1 MHDEILTHYPV
12 NGGTDGVRISR
23 NHLIM
28 GVKVALGASAAIGLA
43 LLLGLEYAATAGIIT
58 VLSLM
63 GTKRETLRI
72 ALGRLTALAAG
83 TAIAFVCYSLLGY
96 GLAGFTAYLFLFAVL
111 CYACRWGYA
120 VTLVSVLVSHYMAA
134 GHMGPAM
141 LLNEGMLFLIGTG
154 IGIVVNLHLRPDE
167 EAMQRHLTTVDELMR
182 AAMHAV
188 SRGPEGLAYA
198 SRVLE
203 ALKRELTMA
212 EQLAVD
218 NADNTFGDAPL
229 YPVRYV
235 QMRANQRKILSQI
248 VHAMTDVQADT
259 PQRGEVCAL
268 LARVAEEYS
277 RDNDVSALLDA
288 VKDVLADM
296 RTQEL
301 PRSREEF
308 ENRAVL
314 YYVLLRT
321 EDFLLL
327 KRQFCEEN
335 ANATDDDVRGR

>member
-1 MHDEILTHYPV
+1 
-12 NGGTDGVRISR
+12 
-23 NHLIM
+23 M

-43 LLLGLEYAATAGIIT
+43 MLLGLEYAATAGIIT

-72 ALGRLTALAAG
+72 ALGRLMALIAG
-83 TAIAFVCYSLLGY
+83 TAIAFACYTLLGY
-96 GLAGFTAYLFLFAVL
+96 SLAGFTAYLFLFAVL

-120 VTLVSVLVSHYMAA
+120 VTLVSVLASHYMTA
-134 GHMGPAM
+134 GNMGLPM
-141 LLNEGMLFLIGTG
+141 LINEGLLFLIGTG
-154 IGIVVNLHLRPDE
+154 IGISVNLHLRADE
-167 EAMQRHLTTVDELMR
+167 RAMQRHMATVDELMR

-188 SRGPEGLAYA
+188 SRGPEGLSYA
-198 SRVLE
+198 SQVLQ

-248 VHAMTDVQADT
+248 AHAMHDAQAET
-259 PQRGEVCAL
+259 PQHAAVCAM
-268 LARVAEEYS
+268 LAKVADEYS
-277 RDNDVSALLDA
+277 RENDVSALLTA
-288 VKDVLADM
+288 VQQVLADM

-308 ENRAVL
+308 ESRAVL

-327 KRQFCEEN
+327 KRQFHKEN
-335 ANATDDDVRGR
+335 ANGTDDDVYGQ

>member
-1 MHDEILTHYPV
+1 MRFRREHV
-12 NGGTDGVRISR
+12 V
-23 NHLIM
+23 M
-28 GVKVALGASAAIGLA
+28 GVKAALGAAVAIGLA
-43 LLLGLEYAATAGIIT
+43 MLLRLEYASTAGIIT

-72 ALGRLTALAAG
+72 ALGRLAALACAAG
-83 TAIAFVCYSLLGY
+83 IAFVCYSLLGFT
-96 GLAGFTAYLFLFAVL
+96 LAGFTAYLFLFAAV

-120 VTLVSVLVSHYMAA
+120 VAMVSVLVSHFMAA
-134 GHMGPAM
+134 GNMGPAM
-141 LLNEGMLFLIGTG
+141 LVNETLLFLIGTG
-154 IGIVVNLHLRPDE
+154 VGVAVNLHLRPDE
-167 EAMQRHLTTVDELMR
+167 EAMRRHLRAVDEMMR
-182 AAMHAV
+182 AAMHAI
-188 SRGPEGLAYA
+188 SRAPAGLTDAGLL
-198 SRVLE
+198 LE
-203 ALKRELTMA
+203 ALGRELTQA

-218 NADNTFGDAPL
+218 NADNTFGDASL

-248 VHAMTDVQADT
+248 AHAMEDVQAQT
-259 PQRGEVCAL
+259 SQYAAVCAL

-277 RDNDVSALLDA
+277 QENDVSALLAA

-308 ENRAVL
+308 ESRAVL

-327 KRQFCEEN
+327 KRQFHEEN
-335 ANATDDDVRGR
+335 ADGTDNDVHGQ